1 MSRVRPAVVAAVL
14 LAVIGG
20 LVGAPP
26 ASAGDKVL
34 RGTLLGEDQRAV
46 SALLG
51 FDLKDGQG
59 RTLGA
64 SGCVRSPSCPVEG
77 YAVTRR
83 VNFDLGAQGSSAEG
97 WARTWTVSLPEET
110 ERVYIEVYPQGRRYA
125 GTDMAR
131 YGASFRRNLEVPYDQ
146 RVNLRLPLVCG
157 AVGDDDERG
166 STGFV
171 NGYARD
177 GDGDPVRLKR
187 ITAFS
192 LEPDNNRPSPVLGFG
207 VGTVES
213 NGYYRV
219 PNLASGTGR
228 TGQRYQLIA
237 TAVDGRV
244 RRVFDDVT
252 VGDCGRVARNIVF

>member
-1 MSRVRPAVVAAVL
+1 MSRVRVVVVAVL
-14 LAVIGG
+14 LAVLGG
-20 LVGAPP
+20 LVGATP
-26 ASAGDKVL
+26 ASADDKVL
-34 RGTLLGEDQRAV
+34 RGTLLGEDLRAV
-46 SALLG
+46 GALLG

-83 VNFDLGAQGSSAEG
+83 VNFDLDARGSTARS
-97 WARTWTVSLPEET
+97 WARTWSVSLPEET

-131 YGASFRRNLEVPYDQ
+131 YGASFRRNLQVPYGR

-157 AVGDDDERG
+157 AVGDDGRRG

-171 NGYARD
+171 NGYARERA
-177 GDGDPVRLKR
+177 GAPVRLKR

-192 LEPDNNRPSPVLGFG
+192 LEPDNNRPAPVLGFG
-207 VGTVES
+207 VGAVEG

-237 TAVDGRV
+237 TAADGRV